1 MADLGRV
8 SVAIVGGGFTGAAV
22 ALHLAGRLPPQ
33 AKIAVIEPR
42 EMLGGGLAYS
52 SREPAHRTN
61 VPAARMSLFLDDPE
75 HFARWLAL
83 SGELERDPAAIWAAT
98 GAAFPQRRI
107 FGDYIALHLAPAIDA
122 GRVVHLADRASAAD
136 RVADGSWSIA
146 LASGERIVA
155 DILVLACTHPLPAT
169 PAPFS
174 AIAHEPGYLADP
186 YDPAGLAAVSATA
199 RVLIA
204 GSGLTASDVVAT
216 LDRRGH
222 SGPILAVSR
231 NGLRSRGHAT
241 TRGEWPTDFAAAG
254 EGRARLLLRAIRRD
268 IDKASAQ
275 GIPWHWIMDRVRDQ
289 GSEIWASLP
298 PPERTI
304 LVRRLRSFWD
314 VHRFRIAPQVEA
326 VIDRRAADGSFTNI
340 AARLVASRP
349 TPSGLEVT
357 FRPRGERE
365 MRTGVFDL
373 VVNTTGP
380 SHRGVLA
387 GEGILPGLGRA
398 GYLRCD
404 TVGLGLATTQDGRA
418 IGADDTALDNLLI
431 AGPLAR
437 GTFGELMGI
446 PEVSSYALFI
456 AERVVA
462 TAQARS
468 VSA

>member
-1 MADLGRV
+1 MAELGRF

-22 ALHLAGRLPPQ
+22 ALHLASRLPPR

-42 EMLGGGLAYS
+42 ETLGGGLAYS

-75 HFARWLAL
+75 HFARWLAV
-83 SGELERDPAAIWAAT
+83 SGELDRDPDAIWTAT
-98 GAAFPQRRI
+98 GAAFPQRRV
-107 FGDYIALHLAPAIDA
+107 FGDYIAAHLSPSLAE
-122 GRVVHLADRASAAD
+122 GRVVHLPGRASAAA
-136 RVADGSWSIA
+136 RTADCGWSIA
-146 LASGERIVA
+146 LASGGRLIA

-169 PAPFS
+169 PAPFA
-174 AIAHEPGYLADP
+174 AIAREPGYLADP
-186 YDPAGLAAVSATA
+186 YDPSGLAAVAPTA

-222 SGPILAVSR
+222 RGPILAVSR
-231 NGLRSRGHAT
+231 NGLRSRGHSA
-241 TRGEWPTDFAAAG
+241 TRGEWPTDFAASG
-254 EGRARLLLRAIRRD
+254 GGKTSRLLRAIRVD
-268 IDKASAQ
+268 IERAAAQ

-298 PPERTI
+298 PAEQAL

-326 VIDRRAADGSFTNI
+326 VLERRAAEGSFENI
-340 AARLVASRP
+340 AARLVASAL
-349 TPSGLEVT
+349 TPNGLEVA
-357 FRPRGERE
+357 FRRRGKRE
-365 MRTGVFDL
+365 VQTGQFDL

-380 SHRGVLA
+380 SHRGVLG
-387 GEGILPGLGRA
+387 GEGILPSLSRA

-404 TVGLGLATTQDGRA
+404 SVGLGLATTPDGRA
-418 IGADDTALDNLLI
+418 VGIDDAATQTLLV

-446 PEVSSYALFI
+446 PEVSGYALFI
-456 AERVVA
+456 AERVA
-462 TAQARS
+462 ETARARS
-468 VSA
+468 ASA